1 MTNDSKKLFKLLKY
15 SDELRKENLY
25 LAKEN
30 SHESRKLLAFLA
42 VIEENLHLKE
52 KKEYIELMEMF
63 LNNQIDAENF
73 SFCFIAK
80 YDEINETLRVM
91 GKNFETNFNELS
103 SLLIENEKS
112 QIGMSL
118 MFMYDQCDDFD
129 PSSNSSISDEENLRN
144 AVTILLSELKRA

>member
-42 VIEENLHLKE
+42 IIEENLHLKE

-80 YDEINETLRVM
+80 YDEINETLRAM
-91 GKNFETNFNELS
+91 EKNFETNFNELS

-118 MFMYDQCDDFD
+118 MFMYDHCDDFD